1 MTGVVFIRD
10 LAVLLLVAGGAA
22 WLCRRAGLSVVVGY
36 LLAGIVIG
44 PHTPPFQ
51 LVTDLSQVEMLA
63 EFGLIFLVFSIGLGL
78 GLGRLQRLGLS
89 MVVATI
95 IGALLIF
102 NLTRIFGAVMGFT
115 AMQTHFVAA
124 MLMVSSSAI
133 ISKVLEEMKATHAK
147 AGQLALG
154 VTVLEDGVA
163 VVMLTLLISVTTMG
177 GEGGLQV
184 AAIGP
189 VLGKLS
195 AFVAFLTVISLLLI
209 PKLLR
214 RLGSEESIEIRNII
228 VAGVVLAVAWL
239 ATQAGY
245 SMALGAFVLGAVIAG
260 TRHKAETEKVFDTL
274 KHLFGSIF
282 FVAIGM
288 LFDFRQLALAWPTM
302 LALVL
307 FVLVCRPMAASLGLL
322 AIGNA
327 SRDAYRAGMYLLP
340 IGEFS
345 FIIAQVGVKADVLPD
360 WFHAVAVGLSLIT
373 SLIAPV
379 FTRHSANISDWIA
392 SKEPAVVKDWF
403 LLYRE
408 WLVELQVRRNASVV
422 WRLAAPRIGQ
432 IAVQVLAVS
441 ALMLFSVPIYG
452 IVERS
457 LVGASPL
464 AEFLPALFWTA
475 VGALVLA
482 PLIAVWRNAG
492 ALAMLL
498 AEAATSTSPRS
509 RRVRILMEM
518 ALRFVLVAVFLFWFL
533 ALLPFGDGGLFLRV
547 VAIAVLVMGALVAL
561 FRRKLI
567 RWHSKVEAELQDQI
581 RKAKC
586 PAAGAGLAL
595 TLMDQPHIWNL
606 TVDEFTLPPQSECV
620 GQSIK
625 RIALRSRVGCSIVGI
640 DRQGVHMPNPRAEEI
655 LYPGDILLLIGTNDQ
670 LAQAEAILLKL
681 NPTPGSAQTFA
692 ELTNDTVV
700 VPNDFKLG
708 GESLMR
714 LDLIRRFGI
723 QVCGI
728 HRDGRRILVPAGTE
742 SIYPGDRLLVLGTL
756 GQIGE
761 LQHWFETPDPV
772 QPPAS

>member
-1 MTGVVFIRD
+1 MSGVVFIRD

-36 LLAGIVIG
+36 LLAGIVVG

-51 LVTDLSQVEMLA
+51 LVTDLAQVEMLA

-89 MVVATI
+89 MVVATV
-95 IGALLIF
+95 IGALIIF
-102 NLTRIFGAVMGFT
+102 NLTRVFGAVMGLT

-133 ISKVLEEMKATHAK
+133 ISKVLEELKATHAK

-177 GEGGLQV
+177 GGGGFQV
-184 AAIGP
+184 SAIWP

-209 PKLLR
+209 PRLLR
-214 RLGSEESIEIRNII
+214 RLGSEESVEIRNII
-228 VAGVVLAVAWL
+228 VAGVVLGVAWL

-288 LFDFRQLALAWPTM
+288 LFDFRQLAHAWTM
-302 LALVL
+302 ILALVL
-307 FVLVCRPMAASLGLL
+307 FVLVCRPLAAALGLL

-345 FIIAQVGVKADVLPD
+345 FIIAQVGVKAEILPD
-360 WFHAVAVGLSLIT
+360 WFHAVAVGLSLAT

-379 FTRHSANISDWIA
+379 LTRHSGPISEWLA
-392 SKEPAVVKDWF
+392 AREPAVVKDWF

-422 WRLAAPRIGQ
+422 WRLAAPRLGQ
-432 IAVQVLAVS
+432 VAVQALAVS
-441 ALMLFSVPIYG
+441 ALMLFSVPIYDLTQ
-452 IVERS
+452 RW
-457 LVGASPL
+457 VGSSGLL
-464 AEFLPALFWTA
+464 AEFLPVIFWTT

-498 AEAATSTSPRS
+498 AEAATSGSPRP

-518 ALRFVLVAVFLFWFL
+518 ALRFVVVAVFVIWFL

-581 RKAKC
+581 RKAQC

-595 TLMDQPHIWNL
+595 TLLEQPHIWNL
-606 TVDEFTLPPQSECV
+606 TVDEFTLPSQSDCV
-620 GQSIK
+620 GRSIK
-625 RIALRSRVGCSIVGI
+625 QIGLRGRVGCSIVGI
-640 DRQGVHMPNPRAEEI
+640 DRQGVHMPNPKAEEV
-655 LYPGDILLLIGTNDQ
+655 LYPGDILLLIGTNEQ
-670 LAQAEAILLKL
+670 LAQAEAILLQL
-681 NPTPGSAQTFA
+681 NAGSGLAQTFG

-700 VPNDFKLG
+700 VPDDFKLG
-708 GESLMR
+708 GETLMR

-728 HRDGRRILVPAGTE
+728 HRQGRRILVPAGTE
-742 SIYPGDRLLVLGTL
+742 QILPGDRLLVLGTL

-761 LQHWFETPDPV
+761 LQHWFEAPE
-772 QPPAS
+772 PASPAS

>member
-1 MTGVVFIRD
+1 MSGVVFIRD

-36 LLAGIVIG
+36 LLAGIVVG

-51 LVTDLSQVEMLA
+51 LVTDLAQVEMLA

-89 MVVATI
+89 MVVATV
-95 IGALLIF
+95 IGALMIF
-102 NLTRIFGAVMGFT
+102 NLTRVFGAVMGLT
-115 AMQTHFVAA
+115 AMQTNFVAA

-133 ISKVLEEMKATHAK
+133 ISKVLEELKATHAK

-163 VVMLTLLISVTTMG
+163 VVMLTLLISVTTIG
-177 GEGGLQV
+177 GSDGFQV
-184 AAIGP
+184 SAIGP

-209 PKLLR
+209 PRLLR
-214 RLGSEESIEIRNII
+214 RLGSEESVEIRNII
-228 VAGVVLAVAWL
+228 VAGVVLGVAWL

-288 LFDFRQLALAWPTM
+288 LFDFRQLAQAWPM
-302 LALVL
+302 ILALVL
-307 FVLVCRPMAASLGLL
+307 FVLVCRPFAAALGLL

-345 FIIAQVGVKADVLPD
+345 FIIAQVGVKAEVLPD
-360 WFHAVAVGLSLIT
+360 WFHAVAVGLSLAT
-373 SLIAPV
+373 SLIAPML
-379 FTRHSANISDWIA
+379 TRQSGPLSEWLAA
-392 SKEPAVVKDWF
+392 REPAVVKDW
-403 LLYRE
+403 LMLYRE

-422 WRLAAPRIGQ
+422 WRLAAPRLGQ
-432 IAVQVLAVS
+432 VAVQALAVS
-441 ALMLFSVPIYG
+441 ALMLFSVPIYDLTQ
-452 IVERS
+452 RW
-457 LVGASPL
+457 VGSSGFL
-464 AEFLPALFWTA
+464 AEFLPAIFWTT
-475 VGALVLA
+475 VGVLVLA

-498 AEAATSTSPRS
+498 AEAATSGSPRP

-518 ALRFVLVAVFLFWFL
+518 ALRFVVVAVFVIWFL

-547 VAIAVLVMGALVAL
+547 IAIAVLVMGALVAL
-561 FRRKLI
+561 FRRKLV

-581 RKAKC
+581 RKAQC

-595 TLMDQPHIWNL
+595 TLLEQPHIWNL
-606 TVDEFTLPPQSECV
+606 TVDEFTLPSQSDCV
-620 GQSIK
+620 GKSIK
-625 RIALRSRVGCSIVGI
+625 QIGLRGRVGCSIVGI
-640 DRQGVHMPNPRAEEI
+640 DRQGVHMPNPKAEEV
-655 LYPGDILLLIGTNDQ
+655 LYPGDILLLIGTNEQ
-670 LAQAEAILLKL
+670 LAQAEAILLQL
-681 NPTPGSAQTFA
+681 NSGSGLAQTFG

-700 VPNDFKLG
+700 VPDDFKLG
-708 GESLMR
+708 GETLMR

-728 HRDGRRILVPAGTE
+728 HREGRRILVPAGTE
-742 SIYPGDRLLVLGTL
+742 MILPGDHLLVLGTL

-761 LQHWFETPDPV
+761 LQHWFEAPEPAA
-772 QPPAS
+772 PAS